1 MRKQIVSCLLINNY
15 LFRIDNYY
23 KNLEVVSLKE
33 LGKRTGYISKSKR
46 VVEVKNGEI
55 IRDWPS
61 SRKAAKELYISYQT
75 VSDYCNNKVESP
87 MFNLMWEDDYFD
99 EVLEPFK
106 WEHKKRKEKHNEQIP
121 G

>member
-1 MRKQIVSCLLINNY
+1 MSCSACKENNHV
-15 LFRIDNYY
+15 LCKIFVCPVLR
-23 KNLEVVSLKE
+23 KE

-61 SRKAAKELYISYQT
+61 SRKAAKDLYISYQT

-106 WEHKKRKEKHNEQIP
+106 WEHKKRKEKKK
-121 G
+121 